1 MKASRCFS
9 VESEPFRGEK
19 KLMPRQHSILVP
31 VTFSQNCFP
40 PHRIGFML
48 LLLLLIASLY
58 CRRILRLVGA
68 ITLYLVPDHQ
78 LKTAL

>member
-1 MKASRCFS
+1 MGDPSPGGS
-9 VESEPFRGEK
+9 
-19 KLMPRQHSILVP
+19 
-31 VTFSQNCFP
+31 FP

-58 CRRILRLVGA
+58 CRRILRLVGV
-68 ITLYLVPDHQ
+68 ITLYLAPDHQ